1 MRSRDMDSG
10 VTFSLNT
17 SKRRANQLCAKS
29 RLMKLSRRALAVPA
43 LVLLSILSL
52 TAPKQAQAQAEVVLY
67 SFAGTP
73 DGNYTNGR
81 LTADGAGNLYGTTVY
96 GGANSAGSVF
106 ELSPEP
112 EGGCAGGSNAG
123 NGWCETV
130 LYSFCPV
137 GPSCTDGSYPFSAYV
152 TFDSLGNLYS
162 TTRDGGIYNNGTV
175 FELSHQLDG
184 SCPGGS
190 NPGNN
195 WCETVLYSFQF
206 SADSGS
212 PTGGL
217 VLDSSGNF
225 YGTTFTGGNGNGSVF
240 ELSPDGSGGWA
251 KQIIYSVALNNSGNT
266 GLAIDAEGNLY
277 GFDANNDVFKLTF
290 ANGVWTP
297 TNIHTFTGSP
307 KDGLNPED
315 SPTVDSS
322 GNVYGTTIS
331 GGSKDSGTV
340 WKLIPVTKGKNAG
353 TYEEK
358 LLHSF
363 TSNKTGELPSTGV
376 TLDSSGNIYGTTS
389 FGGEFDNGTV
399 YELAL
404 SGTTY
409 KYKFLWSF
417 DETDGYLP
425 YAKPIVDS
433 SGNLYGTTT
442 GGADGSGSGAVYEVI
457 PSGVATETTL
467 TSSPNPSIYGETV
480 TFTATVSSSAGTPP
494 DGETVTF
501 IYSFGTNYADVLGTA
516 SLSGGSATFI
526 TSSLPFEGAGK
537 IVAVYG
543 GDVNLSGSTS
553 NTVRQ
558 VVKCKPNCG

>member
-1 MRSRDMDSG
+1 
-10 VTFSLNT
+10 
-17 SKRRANQLCAKS
+17 
-29 RLMKLSRRALAVPA
+29 
-43 LVLLSILSL
+43 
-52 TAPKQAQAQAEVVLY
+52 
-67 SFAGTP
+67 
-73 DGNYTNGR
+73 
-81 LTADGAGNLYGTTVY
+81 
-96 GGANSAGSVF
+96 
-106 ELSPEP
+106 
-112 EGGCAGGSNAG
+112 
-123 NGWCETV
+123 
-130 LYSFCPV
+130 
-137 GPSCTDGSYPFSAYV
+137 
-152 TFDSLGNLYS
+152 
-162 TTRDGGIYNNGTV
+162 
-175 FELSHQLDG
+175 
-184 SCPGGS
+184 
-190 NPGNN
+190 
-195 WCETVLYSFQF
+195 
-206 SADSGS
+206 
-212 PTGGL
+212 
-217 VLDSSGNF
+217 
-225 YGTTFTGGNGNGSVF
+225 
-240 ELSPDGSGGWA
+240 
-251 KQIIYSVALNNSGNT
+251 
-266 GLAIDAEGNLY
+266 
-277 GFDANNDVFKLTF
+277 
-290 ANGVWTP
+290 
-297 TNIHTFTGSP
+297 
-307 KDGLNPED
+307 
-315 SPTVDSS
+315 
-322 GNVYGTTIS
+322 
-331 GGSKDSGTV
+331 
-340 WKLIPVTKGKNAG
+340 
-353 TYEEK
+353 
-358 LLHSF
+358 
-363 TSNKTGELPSTGV
+363 LPSTGV